1 MIDFTVFVKQILAVA
16 GTDQFI
22 GRLFSGGSRS
32 SSDFIVQD
40 FAVIMI
46 VAAIM
51 LVITYKLKQP
61 MVIGY
66 ILAGIVIGPHT
77 PPFSLIHNID
87 TVNVFAELGIIMLLF
102 VIGTEFPI
110 AKLRSVGRISIIV
123 ASAETIGTLTISFL
137 VAQALQF
144 SFFDSMFLG
153 LAMSVTSTV
162 VTVRILEELKLIQD
176 RSSILLLGI
185 SIIEDIIVITALGVF
200 QSIAAD
206 AGGEVSILH
215 ITFSIAIV
223 AAFVGSLLIFGS
235 KFIPNIIDKVGKT
248 NDYAML
254 LVVILGLAFGL
265 SFVAKGLG
273 LSVATGAFLAGVIV
287 AESKSAA
294 IAKVLTIPLRDVF
307 AALFFI
313 SIGALMD
320 IYVIP
325 SFIVPAMILILTSF
339 ASKFLIITG
348 ILVRSKYDAIT
359 AIRTG
364 FGMSSA
370 RGELSLVVVKG
381 GLDVGAISSSIFPI
395 VGVVTI
401 ITTFMAP
408 YILRFGSKLKLP
420 ASLESSSS
428 ANINSDGD
436 DTDYENKP

>member
-1 MIDFTVFVKQILAVA
+1 MLDFTVFVKQILAVA
-16 GTDQFI
+16 GTDPFI
-22 GRLFSGGSRS
+22 GRLFFGGSKS

-51 LVITYKLKQP
+51 LVLTYKLKQP

-153 LAMSVTSTV
+153 LAMCVTSTV

-206 AGGEVSILH
+206 AGGEVSILQ
-215 ITFSIAIV
+215 ISFSIAIV

-248 NDYAML
+248 NDYAL
-254 LVVILGLAFGL
+254 LLIVILGLAFGL

-325 SFIVPAMILILTSF
+325 SFIV
-339 ASKFLIITG
+339 
-348 ILVRSKYDAIT
+348 
-359 AIRTG
+359 
-364 FGMSSA
+364 
-370 RGELSLVVVKG
+370 

-420 ASLESSSS
+420 ASSESSSFS
-428 ANINSDGD
+428 SYTDIDSDGD
-436 DTDYENKP
+436 DSDYDSKP

>member
-1 MIDFTVFVKQILAVA
+1 MLDFTVFVKQILAVA
-16 GTDQFI
+16 GTDPFI
-22 GRLFSGGSRS
+22 GRLFFGGSKS

-51 LVITYKLKQP
+51 LVLTYKLKQP

-153 LAMSVTSTV
+153 LAMCVTSTV

-206 AGGEVSILH
+206 IILH
-215 ITFSIAIV
+215 S
-223 AAFVGSLLIFGS
+223 
-235 KFIPNIIDKVGKT
+235 D
-248 NDYAML
+248 
-254 LVVILGLAFGL
+254 
-265 SFVAKGLG
+265 
-273 LSVATGAFLAGVIV
+273 
-287 AESKSAA
+287 
-294 IAKVLTIPLRDVF
+294 
-307 AALFFI
+307 
-313 SIGALMD
+313 
-320 IYVIP
+320 
-325 SFIVPAMILILTSF
+325 
-339 ASKFLIITG
+339 
-348 ILVRSKYDAIT
+348 
-359 AIRTG
+359 
-364 FGMSSA
+364 
-370 RGELSLVVVKG
+370 
-381 GLDVGAISSSIFPI
+381 SSSIC
-395 VGVVTI
+395 
-401 ITTFMAP
+401 
-408 YILRFGSKLKLP
+408 R
-420 ASLESSSS
+420 
-428 ANINSDGD
+428 
-436 DTDYENKP
+436 